1 MSSEISLFSQE
12 SFIKASKKF
21 VCVKLGTYESKQHQD
36 QIRTLLDG
44 RMENTAFVIFAPD
57 GKTKLTRSGRS
68 PKQVFGKN
76 TIQEMKKIA
85 AKYRAINLDKPATLT
100 DFNSFKQ
107 SLNAASAD
115 QRLLVF
121 ATSSKEQ
128 HSSIL
133 KNLTIIFND
142 PEVTGRFFYDIAGAQ
157 DANWAEK
164 IKNAS
169 KENGIFIIQ
178 SDTYGQTGTVVAEL
192 SVNAAL
198 ADIKT
203 ALINANIKFADNEK
217 RKIYS
222 EHVTTGKQ
230 DGINF
235 ENNMKAGE
243 DRDGDGII
251 DPKPTR
257 GRKTPAYRAR
267 N

>member
-1 MSSEISLFSQE
+1 
-12 SFIKASKKF
+12 
-21 VCVKLGTYESKQHQD
+21 
-36 QIRTLLDG
+36 
-44 RMENTAFVIFAPD
+44 ME
-57 GKTKLTRSGRS
+57 
-68 PKQVFGKN
+68 
-76 TIQEMKKIA
+76 KIGS
-85 AKYRAINLDKPATLT
+85 KYRALNLDKTATLT